1 MNEVI
6 NTIKSRR
13 AVRSFLPRP
22 VEREKIDEIVEAG
35 LYAPSGMNR
44 QERAFIVIT
53 DKETRDEVSRI
64 NASVMKSDRD
74 PFYGAPVVIIVC
86 TKKGFTNV
94 QDGSAAIENMLVAA
108 SSLGLSS
115 CWVHRAKEEIESE
128 WGRKMLEKLA
138 LPSDYEGIGNIAL
151 GYSDV
156 KAEASPRKPGQVF
169 FIQ

>member
-1 MNEVI
+1 MNETVENI
-6 NTIKSRR
+6 VKRR

-53 DKETRDEVSRI
+53 DKTARDEVAKI

-94 QDGSAAIENMLVAA
+94 EDGAAAIENMLIA
-108 SSLGLSS
+108 SQSLGLSS

-128 WGRKMLEKLA
+128 WGRGLLEKLGI
-138 LPSDYEGIGNIAL
+138 PEDYEGIGNIAL

-156 KAEASPRKPGQVF
+156 RPQAAERKPGQVF
-169 FIQ
+169 FI